1 MGGRVDDSWHRDI
14 AVVYIEHMPRNVN
27 LVWLLPRFI
36 DPYMHAELK
45 QSASHASRR
54 QDKLQGNPNHLIQ
67 LPN

>member
-1 MGGRVDDSWHRDI
+1 
-14 AVVYIEHMPRNVN
+14 MPRNVN
-27 LVWLLPRFI
+27 LVWLPRFI